1 MVNGGG
7 AEDIPP
13 GFKGPVVVI
22 GGDALEGE
30 VSDSV
35 SSKDGGEAA
44 LSGGGVIGIGE
55 REGVGE

>member
-7 AEDIPP
+7 TEDISP

-44 LSGGGVIGIGE
+44 LSGGRVIRIG
-55 REGVGE
+55 